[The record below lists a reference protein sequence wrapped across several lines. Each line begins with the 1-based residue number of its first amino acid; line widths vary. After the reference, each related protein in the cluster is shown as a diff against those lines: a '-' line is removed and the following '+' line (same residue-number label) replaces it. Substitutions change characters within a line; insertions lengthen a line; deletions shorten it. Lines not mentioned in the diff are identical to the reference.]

1 MKTQSYEEIR
11 VNYPE
16 GRELIESSYL
26 SSSGLD
32 LGKLDQNKDCLMP
45 QDQNPYDSP
54 QVSSLSFDQV
64 VNNIKRIERLYVIY
78 SEILQYRWISTA
90 EVALVRELATIT
102 SLPAEH
108 RLMIY
113 RILHMVDKNRVE
125 VVETSSW
132 SCSHQAITFLQCL
145 V

>member
-11 VNYPE
+11 TNYPE

-26 SSSGLD
+26 SSVSGLD
-32 LGKLDQNKDCLMP
+32 QPKDCLMP
-45 QDQNPYDSP
+45 QDLSPYDSQ
-54 QVSSLSFDQV
+54 QVSSLSFNQV

-90 EVALVRELATIT
+90 EVALVRELASIT
-102 SLPAEH
+102 SLAAEH

-132 SCSHQAITFLQCL
+132 SCSNHAITNLLECL

>member
-1 MKTQSYEEIR
+1 
-11 VNYPE
+11 
-16 GRELIESSYL
+16 
-26 SSSGLD
+26 
-32 LGKLDQNKDCLMP
+32 MP
-45 QDQNPYDSP
+45 QDLSPYDSQ
-54 QVSSLSFDQV
+54 QVSSLSFNQV

-90 EVALVRELATIT
+90 EVALVRELASIT
-102 SLPAEH
+102 SLAAEH

-132 SCSHQAITFLQCL
+132 SCSNHAITNLLECL